1 MTETRI
7 RRTAA
12 GLLGMTGVLHLVLA
26 PEYLDEKTYIGVL
39 FILGGLTALAIAA
52 RLWST
57 DDRRA
62 WGLGAVIA
70 AGMAVGFVLSRSV
83 GLPGFHEDEWELSG
97 IVSVLIELG
106 FLGALARYARGPW
119 SELQAVGPRGERMR

>member
-1 MTETRI
+1 MTETAI

-12 GLLGMTGVLHLVLA
+12 GLLGITGVLHLVLA

-39 FILGGLTALAIAA
+39 FILGGLTALVVAA
-52 RLWST
+52 RLWNT

-83 GLPGFHEDEWELSG
+83 GLPGFHEHEWELSG

-106 FLGALARYARGPW
+106 FLGVLAHYARGAA
-119 SELQAVGPRGERMR
+119 SELQAVGPQGERMR

>member
-1 MTETRI
+1 MTETRT

-12 GLLGMTGVLHLVLA
+12 GLLGITGVLHIALT

-39 FILGGLTALAIAA
+39 FILGGLTAVAVAA

-70 AGMAVGFVLSRSV
+70 AGMAAGFVLSRSV
-83 GLPGFHEDEWELSG
+83 GLPGFHESDWELSG

-106 FLGALARYARGPW
+106 FLVALARSGRASG
-119 SELQAVGPRGERMR
+119 LQPVGPGGELMR

>member
-1 MTETRI
+1 MTKTRI

-12 GLLGMTGVLHLVLA
+12 GLLGITGILHLVLA

-39 FILGGLTALAIAA
+39 FILGGLTAVAVAA
-52 RLWST
+52 RLWT
-57 DDRRA
+57 TQDRRA

-83 GLPGFHEDEWELSG
+83 GLPGFHEHDWELSG
-97 IVSVLIELG
+97 IVTVLIELG
-106 FLGALARYARGPW
+106 FLGALAHYARTPG
-119 SELQAVGPRGERMR
+119 SGLQAVGPQGARMR

>member
-1 MTETRI
+1 MIETRT

-12 GLLGMTGVLHLVLA
+12 GLLGTTGVLHLLLA
-26 PEYLDEKTYIGVL
+26 PEYLNEKTYIGVL
-39 FILGGLTALAIAA
+39 FILGGLSALAVAA

-70 AGMAVGFVLSRSV
+70 AGMAAGFVLSRSV
-83 GLPGFHEDEWELSG
+83 GLPGFHESEWELSG
-97 IVSVLIELG
+97 VISVLIELG
-106 FLGALARYARGPW
+106 FLAMLARYARGAD
-119 SELQAVGPRGERMR
+119 SGLQPVGPGGERMR